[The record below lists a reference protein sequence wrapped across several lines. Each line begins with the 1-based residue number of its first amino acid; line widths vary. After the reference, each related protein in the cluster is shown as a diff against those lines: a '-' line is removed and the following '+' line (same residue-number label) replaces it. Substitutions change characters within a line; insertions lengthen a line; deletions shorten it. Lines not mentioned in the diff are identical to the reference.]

1 MVEASSAHEAR
12 REPDRIGGTP
22 LRPVRIG
29 IGDRSVRLWLK
40 LEAGNPYGSV
50 KARTAR
56 ALLAS
61 LEASGRLVPGRR
73 VVESTSGNL
82 GLALAGLCA
91 ARGYRCTLVVE
102 SGTPRTSVDRMAAYG
117 AEVITVPEVTGG
129 RTIEA
134 RLAVVAE
141 ILAQDATAV
150 WTNQYA
156 NPANPGVHE
165 SETAPELAGAAP
177 EGGWDAV
184 AVAVSTGGTLAGISR
199 YFRRHLPATRI
210 IAVDAV
216 GSAALDGVAADRP
229 FKLAGFGSG
238 RRSAFVERHHWDH
251 VTRLRDADAA
261 EACTRIRDRTGISL
275 GGSAGAVVL
284 ASVLRAVSDPAA
296 RELVCVCPDSAE
308 KYARLHSGDFAGDGR
323 PAEAVTEALAL
334 LDLARPDETRP
345 RERARA

>member
-1 MVEASSAHEAR
+1 MVEAASAHKGMRQSA
-12 REPDRIGGTP
+12 RIGSTP
-22 LRPVRIG
+22 LRPLRIRL
-29 IGDRSVRLWLK
+29 GDRSVRLWLK
-40 LEAGNPYGSV
+40 LEAGNPYGSI
-50 KARTAR
+50 KARTAH

-61 LEASGRLVPGRR
+61 LEANGELTPGRR

-102 SGTPRTSVDRMAAYG
+102 SSTPRSSIDQMAAYG
-117 AEVITVPEVTGG
+117 AEVVTVPEVSGG
-129 RTIEA
+129 RTIDA

-141 ILAQDATAV
+141 ILAQDPTAV

-165 SETAPELAGAAP
+165 SQTAPELARAAP

-184 AVAVSTGGTLAGISR
+184 AVAVSTGGTLVGISR
-199 YFRRHLPATRI
+199 YFRRHLAATQI

-216 GSAALDGVAADRP
+216 GSAALGGAAAERP

-238 RRSAFVERHHWDH
+238 RPSEFTERDHWDH
-251 VTRLRDADAA
+251 VIRLRDADAA
-261 EACTRIRDRTGISL
+261 DACARIRKRTGISL

-284 ASVLRAVSDPAA
+284 ASLLRAIGDPAA

-308 KYARLHSGDFAGDGR
+308 KYTQLRSGGPAGAD
-323 PAEAVTEALAL
+323 
-334 LDLARPDETRP
+334 RPDESIAEALELLDRLHPDETLP
-345 RERARA
+345 RERAHA